1 MSEGVSDVKSDFF
14 ILFFGEI
21 KVLFFEERNGGDWKG
36 KGKNRVGR
44 GGS

>member
-1 MSEGVSDVKSDFF
+1 MSEGVSDAKSDSPV
-14 ILFFGEI
+14 LSPGEI
-21 KVLFFEERNGGDWKG
+21 KVLLPEERNGGDWKG